1 MKKNCK
7 QKLFLSLG
15 TLLKWPFNFK
25 SKFLWCKKRMKI
37 LGHFIC
43 GWGFSRICWVRFPY
57 QNKFSYLSFHSFFL
71 HHKNYLNL
79 KLKEQKSKV
88 NVPGSKIYIFVCI
101 FFFFF
106 FFHFFFFFFFCKTI
120 LENLSNIVVCKMY
133 PTCFL
138 QNCFWN
144 IYLVQILLRNFLTFF
159 SSYCFKFCKLYLQF
173 ILEHRTHI

>member
-101 FFFFF
+101 FFF
-106 FFHFFFFFFFCKTI
+106 
-120 LENLSNIVVCKMY
+120 
-133 PTCFL
+133 L
-138 QNCFWN
+138 QNYFGKSFQYCCLQNVSNMFFTKLFLKHLSCSNFVAQFFN
-144 IYLVQILLRNFLTFF
+144 IF